1 MLLDCLPLSSYCLT
15 SKLQD
20 VGPISAS
27 RQIQSRGWSVLCF
40 WDQPLVVHCRST
52 RPQKASNSFLC
63 LSVYILIIS
72 LSFFSPLHP
81 PPHKPCHLSKSR
93 QVFACSCST
102 TALTPRLTYT
112 WNWLPLKLF
121 LSCNCRK
128 QTRNW
133 LIRWA
138 DEWECPRWYPVASSS
153 PTQHF
158 ISSNSF
164 QHYCPALKYIK

>member
-1 MLLDCLPLSSYCLT
+1 MWVQFQP
-15 SKLQD
+15 QD
-20 VGPISAS
+20 RHSLEDEVFCA
-27 RQIQSRGWSVLCF
+27 F
-40 WDQPLVVHCRST
+40 E
-52 RPQKASNSFLC
+52 
-63 LSVYILIIS
+63 IS
-72 LSFFSPLHP
+72 LLLSIADPQDRRKHQTHFSAFLSTSSSSHSFFSPLHP

-121 LSCNCRK
+121 LSCNCTK